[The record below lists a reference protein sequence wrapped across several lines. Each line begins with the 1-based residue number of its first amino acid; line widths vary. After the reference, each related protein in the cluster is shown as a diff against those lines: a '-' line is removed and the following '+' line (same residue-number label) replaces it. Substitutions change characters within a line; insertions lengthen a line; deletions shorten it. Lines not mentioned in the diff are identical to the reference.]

1 MINLHN
7 VNFAYDKSL
16 ILEDLTLREQD
27 PVITGVWGRNGSGK
41 TTLMKILSG
50 QNKADS
56 GTAEILGQE
65 PYNNSEA
72 ARNICYM
79 QENHPFPSLWTVQ
92 DAMRFGKYFNENW
105 DQETAEQLKKLFR
118 LPDKKKIRKF
128 SKGMKSAVQIMIG
141 LASFADLT
149 ILDEPTN
156 GLDAAIRKKFYKS
169 LLESYEK
176 KPRLILLS
184 SHHIEEIQL
193 YCESLIVIHKKQVLL
208 HEPMECMREKGVWI
222 TGEKTK
228 VESFV
233 KDKRILEQ
241 NMLGQYLRVMV
252 DLPYTTEW
260 MQAASGQGVS
270 MEKAD
275 LQDYLLNLTG
285 GDV

>member
-1 MINLHN
+1 MINLQH
-7 VNFAYDKSL
+7 VSFAYDKSL
-16 ILEDLTLREQD
+16 VLEDVTLREWD
-27 PVITGVWGRNGSGK
+27 PVITGIWGRNGSGK

-65 PYNNSEA
+65 PYNNSKT

-105 DQETAEQLKKLFR
+105 DQETAEQLKELFR

-156 GLDAAIRKKFYKS
+156 GLDAAIRKKFYRS

-176 KPRLILLS
+176 KPRLLLLS
-184 SHHIEEIQL
+184 SHHIEEIQP
-193 YCESLIVIHKKQVLL
+193 YCESLVVIHGKQVLL
-208 HEPMECMREKGVWI
+208 HEPMEQMREKGVWI
-222 TGEKTK
+222 TGEKSK

-233 KDKRILEQ
+233 IGKRVLEQ
-241 NMLGQYLRVMV
+241 NKLGQHLRVMV

-260 MQAASGQGVS
+260 MQAARGQGVS

-285 GDV
+285 GEV